1 MEPRLRPQKSFVP
14 EFDISSI
21 GILDSGFWKKSDA
34 KEYLVEQSLLSLVVQ
49 GEGNVAGGA
58 LQGEGELFI
67 QIRRK
72 EKGIEKKT
80 KRLGER

>member
-14 EFDISSI
+14 EFDW
-21 GILDSGFWKKSDA
+21 DSRFWKKSDA
-34 KEYLVEQSLLSLVVQ
+34 NEYLVEQSLLSLVVQ
-49 GEGNVAGGA
+49 SEGNVAGGA

-80 KRLGER
+80 KRFGER